1 MNDSNK
7 SSNGLLVLKVPK
19 HIGMEAVE
27 KLTRDIA
34 PLAEDMGLEP
44 MVLDGGADAHV
55 SVDYTPL
62 LTRLCVAVERLVAQG
77 EVPEGLGQNVAE
89 NAPQALNARPSSL
102 NSRPKADPSLEGV
115 THGTDFPP
123 ISKDGTWLLEKG
135 EQVVLSSD
143 RSGQTEGRVRP
154 DASWR
159 RSTDRG

>member
-27 KLTRDIA
+27 KLTRNIA

-77 EVPEGLGQNVAE
+77 EVPEGLSQNVAE

-102 NSRPKADPSLEGV
+102 NSRDPKIYPANNGGKPEA
-115 THGTDFPP
+115 PP
-123 ISKDGTWLLEKG
+123 AGEPLCEAVSAPPVPQDWGLNSRGEPLAYDGH
-135 EQVVLSSD
+135 D
-143 RSGQTEGRVRP
+143 
-154 DASWR
+154 
-159 RSTDRG
+159 